1 MYAAA
6 FSSLDCLRLLVDSKA
21 DVNAVTKQGSTAL
34 MWSTADVAKVRLLL
48 AHGADV
54 HSRTKDG
61 VTAMLSAAFR
71 GNVEVLRILI
81 AAGADPAAAASFFPG
96 GPPAL
101 GLSQI
106 AWSVKD
112 TTLRDFVIQ
121 SGLKRPDLNGLSP
134 FRGSLGGPFMTSIFS
149 QRRQTESSMADVLGA
164 ILDLGANPNEDVAQL
179 TRVLP
184 PLSRAALLGDVRA
197 MDTLLQHGA
206 DPNRRGSEG
215 TTPLM
220 MAAAAERPN
229 AAAIQLLVDHG
240 ASIEDRDAFGRTAL
254 DWALMQGENEASA
267 VLRKY
272 GATQMWHAPTPPA
285 VSKPRAIGDA
295 VRIALADLQKAG
307 PEFHAKSGCI
317 SCHHQSLP
325 AIAVRVARARGVE
338 VDPGSARHPA
348 DSNPTAATFAMWA
361 PNREVFLMGNCS
373 IFGFL
378 GNVSYGL
385 LAMAE
390 EGVPP
395 NAITDAA
402 VSCLGS
408 LQLPDGRWEGGDI
421 RPPLAGRSPIVY
433 TALAVRGLKTYAPAG
448 RRDETAAQIS
458 RAREFLRTAKSQDTQ
473 DESFKLLGLV
483 WSEASPGEIGTQAQ
497 RLVSLQGK
505 DGGWAQ
511 RSTMFP
517 DAYATGQAL
526 YALHAGGFPA
536 SASVCRKGARYLLR
550 TQLEDGTWFMRSRA
564 VGFQPYFESGFPHG
578 RDQFISTAATSWAA
592 IALGY
597 AL

>member
-1 MYAAA
+1 M
-6 FSSLDCLRLLVDSKA
+6 
-21 DVNAVTKQGSTAL
+21 
-34 MWSTADVAKVRLLL
+34 
-48 AHGADV
+48 
-54 HSRTKDG
+54 
-61 VTAMLSAAFR
+61 
-71 GNVEVLRILI
+71 I
-81 AAGADPAAAASFFPG
+81 
-96 GPPAL
+96 
-101 GLSQI
+101 
-106 AWSVKD
+106 
-112 TTLRDFVIQ
+112 
-121 SGLKRPDLNGLSP
+121 
-134 FRGSLGGPFMTSIFS
+134 SIFS

-164 ILDLGANPNEDVAQL
+164 ILDLGANPNDDVAQL

-197 MDTLLQHGA
+197 MDVLLQQGA

-220 MAAAAERPN
+220 MAAAAERPDPSSIRLLLN
-229 AAAIQLLVDHG
+229 HGAAID
-240 ASIEDRDAFGRTAL
+240 DRDALGRTAL
-254 DWALMQGENEASA
+254 DWALMQGETEASEL
-267 VLRKY
+267 LRKY
-272 GATQMWHAPTPPA
+272 GATPRWHAPTPPA
-285 VSKPRAIGDA
+285 VSKPRAIRDA

-307 PEFHAKSGCI
+307 PVFHAKGGCI
-317 SCHHQSLP
+317 SCHNQSLP

-338 VDPGSARHPA
+338 VDPGSASHPT

-361 PNREVFLMGNCS
+361 PNRENFLMGNCS
-373 IFGFL
+373 VFGFL

-395 NAITDAA
+395 SAITDAT

-433 TALAVRGLKTYAPAG
+433 TALAVRGLKTYSPPG
-448 RRDETAAQIS
+448 RRDETAAQIA
-458 RAREFLRTAKSQDTQ
+458 RARAFLRIAESQDTQ
-473 DESFKLLGLV
+473 DESFKLLGLI
-483 WSEASPGEIGTQAQ
+483 WSEALPGEIAAQAK
-497 RLVSLQGK
+497 RLASLQGK

-511 RSTMFP
+511 RSTMSP

-526 YALHAGGFPA
+526 YALHASGLPS
-536 SASVCRKGARYLLR
+536 SAYVYRKGTRYLLH

-578 RDQFISTAATSWAA
+578 HDQFISAAATSWAA